1 MMRRVV
7 LATGV
12 LAMLPA
18 FAADMDSHFHSNS
31 DLVLINATVVDGHD
45 RIVTHLDR
53 DQFRVVDGR
62 QEMRLASVAVEET
75 PVSVVVLLDASG
87 SMKHAMS
94 QTVAALG
101 VLLDSLRPD
110 DEVSLLAIHNGVE
123 TLLPFTRDF
132 GAVRDAAGR
141 LTPSGRTA
149 LLDGIAA
156 GFSMGR
162 HARYPRKALMIFSD
176 GGERDSR
183 LGWSDVK
190 SMARESGM
198 RLFPFLVW
206 SAADDFQWETAELQ
220 AMANDT
226 GGRLFGVSRAKNLTA
241 EVAKLELHQQFVL
254 AFAPE
259 DAEHDGR
266 FRRVKVE
273 LRNTSKDLR
282 VFWKH
287 GYFAPNEE

>member
-1 MMRRVV
+1 MRRVV
-7 LATGV
+7 LATSV

-18 FAADMDSHFHSNS
+18 FAADMDTHIRSNS

-53 DQFRVVDGR
+53 DQFRVLDGR
-62 QEMRLASVAVEET
+62 QEMRLTSVSVEET

-87 SMKHAMS
+87 SMKRMMS
-94 QTVAALG
+94 QSLAALD
-101 VLLDSLRPD
+101 VLLNSLRPD

-123 TLLPFTRDF
+123 TLLPFTQDF
-132 GAVRDAAGR
+132 GAVRDAAGL
-141 LTPSGRTA
+141 LTPSGPTA

-162 HARYPRKALMIFSD
+162 HARCARKALMIFSD

-183 LGWSDVK
+183 FEWRDVR
-190 SMARESGM
+190 SLARESGM

-206 SAADDFQWETAELQ
+206 SAADDFQWEQAELQ

-226 GGRLFGVSRAKNLTA
+226 GGRLYAVSRARNLMA

-254 AFAPE
+254 AFAPDE
-259 DAEHDGR
+259 RENDGR
-266 FRRVKVE
+266 FRKVKVE
-273 LRNTSKDLR
+273 LRNTSKDFR

-287 GYFAPNEE
+287 GYFAPE

>member
-1 MMRRVV
+1 MRTVV
-7 LATGV
+7 LVTGV

-18 FAADMDSHFHSNS
+18 FAADMDTHFRSNS

-53 DQFRVVDGR
+53 DQFRVLDGR
-62 QEMRLASVAVEET
+62 QEMHLASVCVEET

-87 SMKHAMS
+87 SMKNVMS
-94 QTVAALG
+94 QSVAALD

-123 TLLPFTRDF
+123 TLLPFTQDF
-132 GAVRDAAGR
+132 GAVRDAAGL
-141 LTPSGRTA
+141 LTPGGPTA

-156 GFSMGR
+156 GFSMG
-162 HARYPRKALMIFSD
+162 HQARYPRKALMIFSD

-183 LGWSDVK
+183 FEWRDVR
-190 SMARESGM
+190 SLARESGM

-206 SAADDFQWETAELQ
+206 SAADDFQWEQAELQ
-220 AMANDT
+220 AMANDS
-226 GGRLFGVSRAKNLTA
+226 GGRLYAVSRAGNLTA
-241 EVAKLELHQQFVL
+241 EVEKLELHQQFVL
-254 AFAPE
+254 AFAPDE
-259 DAEHDGR
+259 GEHDGR

-273 LRNTSKDLR
+273 LRNTSKDFR

-287 GYFAPNEE
+287 GYFAPE

>member
-1 MMRRVV
+1 MRTVV
-7 LATGV
+7 LVAGV
-12 LAMLPA
+12 LAMASA
-18 FAADMDSHFHSNS
+18 FAADLDTHFRSNS

-53 DQFRVVDGR
+53 DQFRVLDGR
-62 QEMRLASVAVEET
+62 QEMRLTSVAVEET

-87 SMKHAMS
+87 SMKRVMS
-94 QTVAALG
+94 QSVAALD

-110 DEVSLLAIHNGVE
+110 DEVSLLAIHNGVK
-123 TLLPFTRDF
+123 TVLPFTQDF
-132 GAVRDAAGR
+132 GTVREAAR
-141 LTPSGRTA
+141 LLTASGPTA
-149 LLDGIAA
+149 LLDGIGA

-183 LGWSDVK
+183 FEWREVR

-206 SAADDFQWETAELQ
+206 SAADDFQWEQAELR
-220 AMANDT
+220 AMAEDT
-226 GGRLFGVSRAKNLTA
+226 GGRLYAVSRARNLTA
-241 EVAKLELHQQFVL
+241 EVAKIPLHQQFVL
-254 AFAPE
+254 AFAPDE
-259 DAEHDGR
+259 AERDGR